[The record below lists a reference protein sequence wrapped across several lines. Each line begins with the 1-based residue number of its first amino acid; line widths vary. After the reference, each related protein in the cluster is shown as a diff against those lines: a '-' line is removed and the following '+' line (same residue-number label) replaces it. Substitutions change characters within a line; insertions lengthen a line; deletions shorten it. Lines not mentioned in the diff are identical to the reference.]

1 MIFHDYTDKNTLI
14 ITFWLDWVR
23 VASCFAANA
32 TGAFSPSIGF
42 AVTTGGPRWTA
53 FTFINTHQALKGES
67 QIPSVRFA
75 VIRKVFIWSRFKEN
89 HLCTDG
95 A

>member
-14 ITFWLDWVR
+14 STFWLDWVR

-53 FTFINTHQALKGES
+53 FTFINTHQA
-67 QIPSVRFA
+67 
-75 VIRKVFIWSRFKEN
+75 
-89 HLCTDG
+89 
-95 A
+95 

>member
-1 MIFHDYTDKNTLI
+1 MANCTITTWQVSKRKITIEEIVIFHDYTDKNTLI

-42 AVTTGGPRWTA
+42 AFTTGGPRWTA
-53 FTFINTHQALKGES
+53 FTFINTHQA
-67 QIPSVRFA
+67 
-75 VIRKVFIWSRFKEN
+75 
-89 HLCTDG
+89 
-95 A
+95 